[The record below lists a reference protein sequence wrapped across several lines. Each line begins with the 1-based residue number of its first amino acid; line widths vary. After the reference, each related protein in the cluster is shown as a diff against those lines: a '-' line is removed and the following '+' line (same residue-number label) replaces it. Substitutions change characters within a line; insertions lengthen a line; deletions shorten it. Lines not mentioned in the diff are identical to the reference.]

1 MLLFSNMNRHA
12 FDWGRNGL
20 LAYASYAVIVILDP
34 SSLQPMQTLDKD
46 HTFSVTN
53 LKWCKAWNYKK
64 QGNCPEMMLASAGK
78 SSVSYFNLHA
88 ISWHGRKKS
97 KLKFFYFLKRYQWA
111 NINLEYQI
119 WWYKSI
125 ISRWIETNRTNG
137 MAWRGT

>member
-1 MLLFSNMNRHA
+1 MNRHA

-78 SSVSYFNLHA
+78 
-88 ISWHGRKKS
+88 
-97 KLKFFYFLKRYQWA
+97 LK
-111 NINLEYQI
+111 
-119 WWYKSI
+119 
-125 ISRWIETNRTNG
+125 
-137 MAWRGT
+137 

>member
-1 MLLFSNMNRHA
+1 MNRHA

-78 SSVSYFNLHA
+78 CIIALHELF
-88 ISWHGRKKS
+88 REENQ
-97 KLKFFYFLKRYQWA
+97 KFQNIQLFLFFFEKIPVA
-111 NINLEYQI
+111 EY
-119 WWYKSI
+119 
-125 ISRWIETNRTNG
+125 
-137 MAWRGT
+137 